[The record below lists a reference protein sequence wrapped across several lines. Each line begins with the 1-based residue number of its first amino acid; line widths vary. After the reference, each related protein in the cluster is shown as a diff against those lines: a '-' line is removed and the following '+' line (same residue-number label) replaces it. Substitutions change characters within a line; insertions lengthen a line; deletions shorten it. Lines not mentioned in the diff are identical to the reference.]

1 MGGQAACR
9 LVFLPGL
16 GYNAQRL
23 QQGGTQPKQEAK
35 ANGFR
40 DQEAAQGHEQAQA
53 QEAPEEGPFQQ
64 VSALSQ
70 GGTPKTAS

>member
-1 MGGQAACR
+1 MRSG
-9 LVFLPGL
+9 FNK
-16 GYNAQRL
+16 NAQS
-23 QQGGTQPKQEAK
+23 QQEAE

-53 QEAPEEGPFQQ
+53 QEAPEEGPLQQ

-70 GGTPKTAS
+70 GGVPKPAMSSVATAGW